1 VSKSASAVVNIPNKL
16 GLHARPAMIFVEA
29 ASKLEPRVTVRR
41 CDQADS
47 VDGKSIMQMMMLAAT
62 HGTEVEITASGK
74 DADRAVDELVTLI
87 KSSFQ
92 ED

>member
-1 VSKSASAVVNIPNKL
+1 MLFVESAST
-16 GLHARPAMIFVEA
+16 FEA
-29 ASKLEPRVTVRR
+29 DIRVRR
-41 CDQADS
+41 VDQPDG